1 MTNEALGNDRRLQ
14 VQDMRRQGMSVAD
27 ISAKTGLA
35 KPTVYAYAR
44 LADKKPRASN
54 GSAAKAS
61 GGTLSIVAQPDGT
74 FLVKVPAEKLTAV
87 ARALS

>member
-1 MTNEALGNDRRLQ
+1 MTNEALGSDKRQQVVDLRRA
-14 VQDMRRQGMSVAD
+14 GMSVAE

-44 LADKKPRASN
+44 GNKPEKKANGVASKTN
-54 GSAAKAS
+54 GGS
-61 GGTLSIVAQPDGT
+61 LSITVQGDGT
-74 FLVKVPAEKLTAV
+74 FLVKVPADRLTAV